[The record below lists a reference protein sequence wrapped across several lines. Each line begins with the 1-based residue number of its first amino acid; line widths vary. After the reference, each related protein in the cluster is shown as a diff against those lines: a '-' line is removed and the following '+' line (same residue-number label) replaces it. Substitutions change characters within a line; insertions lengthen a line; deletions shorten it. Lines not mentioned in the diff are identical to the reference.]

1 MKNVSL
7 PLWLQGAAKGE
18 GEGTP
23 LLGVDETKSGF
34 DRGATYNTIL
44 FCLLTALLFADTNL
58 MAPNLT
64 EIAEDFGMTPQER
77 DEKLGGGIA
86 LAFFL
91 LGAPVALAIGWYA
104 DSLPRKGIFCT
115 ILFLGQVPALLT
127 LWVTQFWQLFI
138 LRALTGIAIAG
149 VMPLLYSMLG
159 DTYCTGSRL
168 QISALIALSMQLG
181 TTGGQ
186 FLAGMVGPAYG
197 WRLPFAMVAAPAI
210 VLNIIAVFTLE
221 EPARG
226 SHEAALKSRFEA
238 DANEKEMYTYTERIT
253 PGKAAGIFLV
263 RTNVLVFS
271 QGVFGCLPWAV
282 VVTFLNDYLHMDKG
296 MSVQESTFV
305 LTALNLGGCAGV
317 LLGGFLGQVIYNR
330 RPALVAILMG
340 GTTSLGVIPLV
351 WIVRL
356 PTPTPAMWVVC
367 CVAAV
372 GGVVVNV
379 TGPCVRAVL
388 VNVNHPETRGTALA
402 VFNLCDDLGRGFG
415 PFLVAILIL
424 SQGRE
429 QAFSMTITFGWV
441 LCGTGLASI
450 ACFLQDD
457 EEAVQSRLKD
467 GSGAPKLTL
476 CQLTCCLR

>member
-1 MKNVSL
+1 
-7 PLWLQGAAKGE
+7 
-18 GEGTP
+18 
-23 LLGVDETKSGF
+23 
-34 DRGATYNTIL
+34 
-44 FCLLTALLFADTNL
+44 
-58 MAPNLT
+58 
-64 EIAEDFGMTPQER
+64 
-77 DEKLGGGIA
+77 
-86 LAFFL
+86 
-91 LGAPVALAIGWYA
+91 
-104 DSLPRKGIFCT
+104 
-115 ILFLGQVPALLT
+115 
-127 LWVTQFWQLFI
+127 
-138 LRALTGIAIAG
+138 
-149 VMPLLYSMLG
+149 
-159 DTYCTGSRL
+159 
-168 QISALIALSMQLG
+168 
-181 TTGGQ
+181 
-186 FLAGMVGPAYG
+186 
-197 WRLPFAMVAAPAI
+197 
-210 VLNIIAVFTLE
+210 
-221 EPARG
+221 
-226 SHEAALKSRFEA
+226 
-238 DANEKEMYTYTERIT
+238 MYTYTERIT

-271 QGVFGCLPWAV
+271 QVFALFLQGVFGCLPWAV

-317 LLGGFLGQVIYNR
+317 LLGGFLGQELYNRRPVLVAILMGGTTSLGALPLVSIDSSDNSFTIGAPQRFLGQVIYNR